1 MESEPATIPKEKS
14 KFGLCARLMTSTQ
27 HERTPLVLQI
37 AFVAISTL
45 SLTCMYVK
53 AWIRQYKG
61 PPAAI
66 LRHHPYSR
74 HKNKFVSVVN
84 LEELAFD
91 VFDRTKVT
99 FFRS

>member
-1 MESEPATIPKEKS
+1 M
-14 KFGLCARLMTSTQ
+14 
-27 HERTPLVLQI
+27 LQI

-53 AWIRQYKG
+53 AWILHYKG

-66 LRHHPYSR
+66 LRHHAYSR
-74 HKNKFVSVVN
+74 RKNKFVSVLN
-84 LEELAFD
+84 LGELTFD

-99 FFRS
+99 YTVK